1 MTRIDAWAFRG
12 RRLAMPT
19 LRRVMGG
26 MLQAIMREYRL
37 RRQVAY
43 LLDEDQR
50 MLADLGLTQHDVVR
64 FVRYGRCL

>member
-1 MTRIDAWAFRG
+1 MTGTDARALR
-12 RRLAMPT
+12 RHRLAMPAVGR
-19 LRRVMGG
+19 LLGG
-26 MLQAIMREYRL
+26 VLQAIAREYRL

-43 LLDEDQR
+43 LLGQDQR